1 MSMIP
6 KDKLMTD
13 PEDVFKTPRDVL
25 ENEELSDEQ
34 KLVVLEQWQNEVT
47 QQLVAEEEAMPGDN
61 PTNAELLQEI
71 HEALTTLRGS

>member
-13 PEDVFKTPRDVL
+13 PGDVFKTPRDVL

-34 KLVVLEQWQNEVT
+34 KITVLEQWQDEVK
-47 QQLVAEEEAMPGDN
+47 QHLVAEEEAMPGED
-61 PTNAELLQEI
+61 PDDAELLQEI
-71 HEALTTLRGS
+71 HEALTTLRAS